1 MESLAKS
8 KFGACFTC
16 KFSPPLS
23 LHFHKTFCH
32 KKHFSSFS
40 AHRKLLAA
48 TFSCSHAG
56 MKALFLRLFA
66 LPLAMSLMWIF
77 YSNVG
82 DDAKGFYS
90 KSAMILNI
98 LGLAYGAGVWVTV
111 SLCK

>member
-1 MESLAKS
+1 MLAYVPTTKM
-8 KFGACFTC
+8 G
-16 KFSPPLS
+16 LS
-23 LHFHKTFCH
+23 TIRYF
-32 KKHFSSFS
+32 
-40 AHRKLLAA
+40 RKLLAA

-66 LPLAMSLMWIF
+66 LPVAMSLMWVF

-98 LGLAYGAGVWVTV
+98 LGLAYGAGVWVTL
-111 SLCK
+111 SLCMCTFFHASFRHIACRI